1 MMSAMSRRSMM
12 PGPCRARFPDLARRS
27 FARLLLL
34 LLLILPHTMAATLSA
49 DERFDL
55 ITRRLQEHLGD
66 DIIKAILAEDGR
78 TPKCYWG
85 P

>member
-1 MMSAMSRRSMM
+1 
-12 PGPCRARFPDLARRS
+12 
-27 FARLLLL
+27 
-34 LLLILPHTMAATLSA
+34 MAATLSA

>member
-1 MMSAMSRRSMM
+1 
-12 PGPCRARFPDLARRS
+12 
-27 FARLLLL
+27 
-34 LLLILPHTMAATLSA
+34 MATTLSA

-85 P
+85 PWQACVCERAGLTHAQGPRARAAVRVMRRGAARER